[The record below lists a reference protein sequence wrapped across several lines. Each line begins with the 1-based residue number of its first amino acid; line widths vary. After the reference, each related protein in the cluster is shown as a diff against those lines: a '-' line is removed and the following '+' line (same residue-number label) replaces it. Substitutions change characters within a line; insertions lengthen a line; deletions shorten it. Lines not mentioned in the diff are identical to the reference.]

1 MNDQEP
7 KIYLLPN
14 LMTAGNLFCGFAA
27 VLKIIEASLLD
38 AAGRSAIANY
48 HMALA
53 FILGACVFDLLD
65 GRLARLGGH
74 ESPFGREFDSLA
86 DVVSFGLAPALLVHQ
101 IVLQDFHRTGWV
113 IAFIYLLCGAL
124 RLARFNCLSIQAES
138 SGSFRAPNSD
148 SNSRVVASAS
158 SSINDPFGCYVTKA
172 PETLPSEISLEKSLL
187 RTAHPSSEFV
197 GFPIPAAAGVI
208 ASLTLLMLWLNE
220 GERTIGLW
228 KFVLPPML
236 LFLSFMMFSHVK
248 YPSFKGLGWR
258 SQRSIPR
265 FLIIIL
271 VLIFAAI
278 NYEWMPAL
286 LFVIY
291 LLYGFVR
298 PFLSK
303 PLRDEIEEEQ
313 VQENLDQTPS

>member
-1 MNDQEP
+1 MNHEP

-27 VLKIIEASLLD
+27 VLKIIEASVLN
-38 AAGRSAIANY
+38 AAGEPVAMRY

-86 DVVSFGLAPALLVHQ
+86 DIVSFGLAPALLVYQ
-101 IVLQDFHRTGWV
+101 IVLQDFHRTGWI
-113 IAFIYLLCGAL
+113 IAFVYLLCGGL
-124 RLARFNCLSIQAES
+124 RLARFNCIAA
-138 SGSFRAPNSD
+138 APKN
-148 SNSRVVASAS
+148 
-158 SSINDPFGCYVTKA
+158 
-172 PETLPSEISLEKSLL
+172 ETSEDV
-187 RTAHPSSEFV
+187 SSEFV
-197 GFPIPAAAGVI
+197 GFPIPAAAGLI
-208 ASLTLLMLWLNE
+208 ASLTLLMLWFDE
-220 GERTIGLW
+220 GERTIGHW
-228 KFVLPPML
+228 KFALPPIL
-236 LFLSFMMFSHVK
+236 LFLSFMMFSRVK

-271 VLIFAAI
+271 VLIFSAM
-278 NYEWMPAL
+278 NYEWMPAV
-286 LFVIY
+286 LFVSF

-303 PLRDEIEEEQ
+303 PLRDEIEEE
-313 VQENLDQTPS
+313 EI